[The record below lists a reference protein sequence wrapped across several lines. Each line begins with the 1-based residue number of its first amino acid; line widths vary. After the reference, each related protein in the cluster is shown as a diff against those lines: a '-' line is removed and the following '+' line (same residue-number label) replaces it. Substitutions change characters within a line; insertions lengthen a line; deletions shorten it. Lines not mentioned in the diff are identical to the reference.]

1 MPSQKVILI
10 DWKTSKKQKLK
21 LRHTF
26 DAPIQIAA
34 YVGALNHD
42 PRYPFQIEN
51 AMIAVVY
58 NDGSEANLIHMD
70 KKELIRHWIM
80 WLNRLK
86 QYEKLVEQRFIF
98 RAYGSQAFRGGHC

>member
-10 DWKTSKKQKLK
+10 DWKTSKKQKLN
-21 LRHTF
+21 LRHAF

-42 PRYPFQIEN
+42 QRYPFQIEN

-86 QYEKLVEQRFIF
+86 QYEKLVKDQKLL
-98 RAYGSQAFRGGHC
+98 HK